1 MTKRVVDRALVLL
14 SLQRAMLGEVFPALR
29 AVTVEWS
36 QVSVKFI
43 AYIDGPLTDKDAES
57 LSCISAEV
65 AADFWS
71 GVDVDHEFVRLDFP
85 EKINDARTRV
95 FHRREEMHSRSG
107 A

>member
-1 MTKRVVDRALVLL
+1 MTARAVERTLVLL
-14 SLQRAMLGEVFPALR
+14 SFQRALLGEVFPALR

-36 QVSVKFI
+36 DASVKFW
-43 AYIDGPLTDKDAES
+43 AYIDGPLMEQDAES

-71 GVDVDHEFVRLDFP
+71 GVDIDYEVVRRDSP
-85 EKINDARTRV
+85 SRIDDVRTRV
-95 FHRREEMHSRSG
+95 FHRREN